1 MIQKTKNEIT
11 TAEQLFRAPDCGN
24 RLELVRGVL
33 IVMSPAG
40 SEHGW
45 IAARILTQMANHV
58 EASRLGRVYAAETG
72 FLIEINPD
80 TVRAPDAAFV
90 SHERLENAPPS
101 ASYLQVAPDLV
112 VEVVSPNEV
121 SPNEVPP
128 NDTSTEVE
136 SKAEQWLEAGS
147 RIVLVADPTNQTLR
161 VYRSKSQIEVLHSGD
176 EFSCGDVCGDW
187 KISVDEIFD
196 IQN

>member
-1 MIQKTKNEIT
+1 MIQQTKNEIT

-72 FLIEINPD
+72 FLIEVNPD

-90 SHERLENAPPS
+90 SHERLESAPPS
-101 ASYLQVAPDLV
+101 SSYLQVAPDLV
-112 VEVVSPNEV
+112 VEVVS
-121 SPNEVPP
+121 P

-147 RIVLVADPTNQTLR
+147 SIVLVADPTNQTLR

-176 EFSCGDVCGDW
+176 EFSCGDVCGNW
-187 KISVDEIFD
+187 EISVDEIFD
-196 IQN
+196 ISN

>member
-1 MIQKTKNEIT
+1 MIQQTKNEIT
-11 TAEQLFRAPDCGN
+11 TAEQLFQAPDIGN

-45 IAARILTQMANHV
+45 IASRILIRLGTHV
-58 EASRLGRVYAAETG
+58 EANDLGKTFAAETG
-72 FLIEINPD
+72 FLIEVNPD

-90 SHERLENAPPS
+90 SHERLATAPPS
-101 ASYLQVAPDLV
+101 SSYLQVAPDLV
-112 VEVVSPNEV
+112 VEVVSPN
-121 SPNEVPP
+121 
-128 NDTSTEVE
+128 DKSTDVE

-147 RIVLVADPTNQTLR
+147 SIVLVADPKNQTIR
-161 VYRSKSQIEVLHSGD
+161 VYKSKAQIEVFHSGE
-176 EFSCGDVCGDW
+176 EFSSGDVCGDW
-187 KISVDEIFD
+187 KISVNEIFD